1 MKLMTGFDSNYRY
14 ILVAARR
21 ARQLQNGAR
30 PTIETD
36 TKKAC
41 RVAQQEIKAGNISW
55 YIPDN
60 RPAAEVAREELDK
73 AIPDA

>member
-21 ARQLQNGAR
+21 ARQIQNGAH
-30 PTIETD
+30 PTIDTQ
-36 TKKAC
+36 TKKSC
-41 RVAQQEIKAGNISW
+41 RIAEEEVKAGNIQW
-55 YIPDN
+55 YIPEKKT
-60 RPAAEVAREELDK
+60 AAEIAKEQLDQ

>member
-21 ARQLQNGAR
+21 ARQLQNGAQ
-30 PTIETD
+30 PTIETQ
-36 TKKAC
+36 TKKSC
-41 RVAQQEIKAGNISW
+41 RVAEEEVKAGNIAW
-55 YIPDN
+55 YIPEKKS
-60 RPAAEVAREELDK
+60 AAELAKEQLDQ